1 MTSSKT
7 SVDLSQE
14 WGYYTSWDSALD
26 STSPNDLQNSG
37 AYIFRP
43 SIPDQKLQ
51 TVKASSAT
59 FHNTSEVMEVRI
71 KYQEPWIQSTYRVIP
86 GVSYLEVEYTVGPI
100 PIGDGRGKEIVTR
113 LTSPIKSSGT
123 FYTDSNGRE
132 FMKRQKNYRPGWDLN
147 VFEPVAGNYY
157 PVNAAIYVE
166 DSSTKEALAIATD
179 RSQGGSSLQDGSI
192 ELMVQR
198 RTLADDHRGVAE
210 PMNETDGGVTPYP
223 PYGNATRY
231 GEGLVIRG
239 KHRILIG
246 DKGGATL
253 ARSVLDSFFA
263 EPLVFV
269 GSSSTKG
276 PLPFRVTNFTGV
288 TKSLPPNIM
297 LMTRKRLT
305 DGTSSVPTT
314 QFLIRIGHQYGIGE
328 DEVLSEAA
336 SVDLADCLPGYSI
349 TKVEE
354 LTLSGNRNYDDWA
367 KSRLDWTGGKSA
379 SLSDS
384 SATSIGV
391 GDDATTIEV
400 RSLDIRT
407 FRITVES

>member
-1 MTSSKT
+1 MGASNTSL
-7 SVDLSQE
+7 DLSHE
-14 WGYYTSWDSALD
+14 WGYYTSWDSERD
-26 STSPNDLQNSG
+26 SKSQSDQQNSG

-43 SIPDQKLQ
+43 STPDQKLQ

-59 FHNTSEVMEVRI
+59 FQNTSGVMEVHVQ
-71 KYQEPWIQSTYRVIP
+71 YQEPWIQSTYRVMP
-86 GVSYLEVEYTVGPI
+86 GLPYLEVEYTVGPI
-100 PIGDGRGKEIVTR
+100 PVADGRGREIVTR
-113 LTSPIKSSGT
+113 VSSPIKSSGT

-132 FMKRQKNYRPGWDLN
+132 FMKRQKNYRPTWDLN

-166 DSSTKEALAIATD
+166 NSSTKEALVVATD
-179 RSQGGSSLQDGSI
+179 RSQGGASLQDGSI
-192 ELMVQR
+192 ELMVHR
-198 RTLADDHRGVAE
+198 RTLADDHRGVDE

-253 ARSVLDSFFA
+253 ARSVMDPLFA

-269 GSSSTKG
+269 GSSTNKE

-288 TKSLPPNIM
+288 TKSLPPNVM
-297 LMTRKRLT
+297 LITRERLT
-305 DGTSSVPTT
+305 DGTSSVPAV
-314 QFLIRIGHQYGIGE
+314 QFLIRLGHQYGVGE
-328 DEVLSEAA
+328 DAELSKPA
-336 SVDLADCLPGYSI
+336 SVDLVDCLPGYAI

-354 LTLSGNRNYDDWA
+354 LTLSANRNYDAWA
-367 KSRLDWTGGKSA
+367 KARLAWTGGKSDA
-379 SLSDS
+379 GVDS
-384 SATSIGV
+384 SSGV
-391 GDDATTIEV
+391 QDGTTIEV
-400 RSLDIRT
+400 KPMDIRT
-407 FRITVES
+407 FRVTVNS